1 MLRKTCRVCHQPL
14 FEEPLLRYENMPKSA
29 QFFPDEHEAKTEKG
43 NDLEVCQC
51 SGCGLIQLNNEPVH
65 YYREVIRAAGIS
77 EEMTAFRRKEFS
89 EWIEK
94 YQLTG
99 KRVLEV
105 GCGQGEY
112 LSILQQLNIKAYG
125 IEFGE
130 QTSQKCLEQGL
141 DVKRVFIESE
151 DQQLEAFLFDGFVML
166 NFLEHLPDPNTV
178 LKGIAH
184 NLEDDAIGLVEVPN
198 FDMILRENMFSEFIS
213 DHLFYFT
220 KETFTSTLARSGF
233 EVLECS
239 ETWHDYSLSA
249 VVKKRAKTDLSF
261 FQQHQQELKSAL
273 HQFIDQFPEKT
284 VAIWGAGHQALAVM
298 SLTAL
303 GDKIK
308 YVVDSAPFKQNK
320 LTPATHILI
329 VSPEYLIIAP
339 PKAVIVMAA
348 SYSTE
353 VVSIM
358 LQQFPNIQSVAVMED
373 NQLTIVK

>member
-1 MLRKTCRVCHQPL
+1 
-14 FEEPLLRYENMPKSA
+14 
-29 QFFPDEHEAKTEKG
+29 
-43 NDLEVCQC
+43 
-51 SGCGLIQLNNEPVH
+51 
-65 YYREVIRAAGIS
+65 
-77 EEMTAFRRKEFS
+77 
-89 EWIEK
+89 
-94 YQLTG
+94 
-99 KRVLEV
+99 
-105 GCGQGEY
+105 
-112 LSILQQLNIKAYG
+112 
-125 IEFGE
+125 
-130 QTSQKCLEQGL
+130 
-141 DVKRVFIESE
+141 
-151 DQQLEAFLFDGFVML
+151 
-166 NFLEHLPDPNTV
+166 
-178 LKGIAH
+178 
-184 NLEDDAIGLVEVPN
+184 
-198 FDMILRENMFSEFIS
+198 
-213 DHLFYFT
+213 
-220 KETFTSTLARSGF
+220 
-233 EVLECS
+233 
-239 ETWHDYSLSA
+239 
-249 VVKKRAKTDLSF
+249 VKKRAKTDLSF